1 MTSSLPTTTT
11 TSTATSTST
20 TTWIGVALVLLLSAC
35 AATQRNVPPPTPG
48 CPGCAGAPAAATVEP
63 ALAATTS
70 TRLEFPPDEV
80 RVSRLDLELEGK
92 NDAELFAIGTAAFGG
107 GDFARAATAFSR
119 LADLFP
125 SSRHEPAAL
134 FNAGLAYERIDEW
147 RLALERFRTLERKYE
162 GPDAVEA
169 SFRVAECQYHLR
181 ELGDA
186 RATLDRLA
194 SAPGLSP
201 GDRVRALAQRGI
213 VELEDGKLE
222 DAERSLRLALSTYRE
237 ASEDERLDEHY
248 AAQAQYYLGEV
259 YREWF
264 RALPLDPSKGD
275 DAALQRDLE
284 HKAEMLLSAQGHY
297 LRAIR
302 MGNDRWAVASG
313 FRIGELYDELRSH
326 LLDAPLPPGLDEEH
340 AEAYRA
346 ELRKRVRVL
355 AAKAITAYEQTL
367 ARAARSGVDDL
378 RFLSEAQGSLARL
391 KAALADDAKAQP
403 GS

>member
-1 MTSSLPTTTT
+1 VKVT
-11 TSTATSTST
+11 
-20 TTWIGVALVLLLSAC
+20 
-35 AATQRNVPPPTPG
+35 
-48 CPGCAGAPAAATVEP
+48 
-63 ALAATTS
+63 
-70 TRLEFPPDEV
+70 
-80 RVSRLDLELEGK
+80 RLDLELEGK

-107 GDFARAATAFSR
+107 GDYARAAAAFSR

-125 SSRHEPAAL
+125 TSRHEPAAL
-134 FNAGLAYERIDEW
+134 FNAGLAYERTDEW

-162 GPDAVEA
+162 GPDAIEA

-186 RATLDRLA
+186 RATLDGLA
-194 SAPGLSP
+194 SRPGLSP

-213 VELEDGKLE
+213 VELEDGK
-222 DAERSLRLALSTYRE
+222 AEEAEKSLRLAVSTYRA
-237 ASEDERLDEHY
+237 ASDEERLDEHY

-313 FRIGELYDELRSH
+313 FRIGELYDELRSQ
-326 LLDAPLPPGLDEEH
+326 LLDAPLPPDLDAEH
-340 AEAYRA
+340 ADAYRA

-367 ARAARSGVDDL
+367 SRAARSGVDDL

-391 KAALADDAKAQP
+391 KAALAEDASKP